1 MANTVASR
9 KAKGRSF
16 QQEILTLVRGS
27 MPFSYEDLVKSA
39 TMGESGVDIQLV
51 GKARELFP
59 FAVECKNQERINIW
73 ESWEQCED
81 NAKKEKLM
89 PALFFKRNRKLPLVT
104 LRASDFFMLLNY
116 IDKEALL

>member
-1 MANTVASR
+1 
-9 KAKGRSF
+9 
-16 QQEILTLVRGS
+16 
-27 MPFSYEDLVKSA
+27 
-39 TMGESGVDIQLV
+39 MGESGVDIQLV